1 MASLAPISQTRA
13 AIYTRVSTLEQGER
27 GYSLDAQADDC
38 AKLAAELGAEVVA
51 TFTDQDSGASW
62 DLPGLNALLDAARR
76 REFDVL
82 LVYDPDR
89 LARRTAKQL
98 VIEEELQRSGVT
110 IRYVTLRIGESA
122 EDQLLKNVRSSIA
135 EYERSKIALR
145 TSRGRRAKAE
155 KGMIVGNGWAPYGY
169 KFARD
174 DTGRI
179 VSFEPDAETS
189 PVVQRIFA
197 DLRVMSVAQLCE
209 RLNAEG
215 VPTYFRSTRGWQSS
229 TVVGIIDN
237 PVYLGT
243 AAYGRRDTNKH
254 RRDSSEWLTIAVPAL
269 VDRDTWDSLREAIE
283 RRRTKRGPHR
293 IDPDADPY
301 TLRNTVTCALCGG
314 IAACTPNNGRRYYT
328 CLRVNPSR
336 TNRTGEQPCTLPAAP
351 ADALEAHVWQRVTG
365 MLLDIK
371 NLAEGIAEARD
382 QHDQATARLR
392 ERLATVDREVARLRN
407 RLQRITSERM
417 DAEPGSEGDRAL
429 KALAGDVEGAIGRL
443 LAERAELA
451 AAPAPGLSQE
461 HADALIAFAH
471 EIARGITKMTTPA
484 DRRRMFEILRLRV
497 TLRRDDSEDG
507 IKLVRKNRF
516 GIELRT
522 AVDLLSNDR
531 DCKKTRTKFYT
542 PAYEEWEAQHMP
554 QREAVPAS

>member
-1 MASLAPISQTRA
+1 
-13 AIYTRVSTLEQGER
+13 
-27 GYSLDAQADDC
+27 
-38 AKLAAELGAEVVA
+38 
-51 TFTDQDSGASW
+51 
-62 DLPGLNALLDAARR
+62 
-76 REFDVL
+76 VL

-89 LARRTAKQL
+89 LARRMAKQL

-110 IRYVTLRIGESA
+110 IRYVTLRLGESA

-155 KGMIVGNGWAPYGY
+155 RGMIVGNGWAPYGY
-169 KFARD
+169 RFARD

-179 VSFEPDAETS
+179 VNFEPNPGTA
-189 PVVQRIFA
+189 PVVRRIFT
-197 DLRVMSVAQLCE
+197 DLQVMSVAQLCA

-215 VPTYFRSTRGWQSS
+215 VPTYFRSARGWQTS

-243 AAYGRRDTNKH
+243 AAYGRRDTNKK
-254 RRDSSEWLTIAVPAL
+254 RRESSEWLTIAVPAL
-269 VDRDTWDSLREAIE
+269 VDRDTWDSVREAID

-293 IDPDADPY
+293 INATDDPY
-301 TLRNTVTCALCGG
+301 TLRNTIICAYCGG
-314 IAACTPNNGRRYYT
+314 MAACTYNNGRRYYT
-328 CLRVNPSR
+328 CLRINPSR
-336 TNRTGEQPCTLPAAP
+336 TNRTGERPCTLPAAP
-351 ADALEAHVWQRVTG
+351 ADALEAHVWQRVTE

-371 NLAEGIAEARD
+371 NLAEGIAEAREE
-382 QHDQATARLR
+382 HDRATARLR
-392 ERLATVDREVARLRN
+392 DRLAAVDREVARLRN

-417 DAEPGSEGDRAL
+417 DADPGSEGDRAL

-443 LAERAELA
+443 VAERAELA

-461 HADALIAFAH
+461 HADALMTFAH
-471 EIARGITKMTTPA
+471 EIAKGIAKMKTPA

-497 TLRRDDSEDG
+497 TLRRDDSENG

-522 AVDLLSNDR
+522 AIDLLSNDR